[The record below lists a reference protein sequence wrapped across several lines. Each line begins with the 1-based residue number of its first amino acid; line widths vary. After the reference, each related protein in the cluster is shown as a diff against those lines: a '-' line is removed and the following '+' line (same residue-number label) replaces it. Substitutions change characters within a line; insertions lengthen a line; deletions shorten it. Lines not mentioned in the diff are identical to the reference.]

1 MTVSKPIP
9 CSIYDLRGIQ
19 EWLDEMSLQGLF
31 LKEVNRR
38 FDRAEFEVGG
48 PAPVRYRLDPII
60 RKGKE
65 DDEHIAL
72 YARMGWNYVDRV
84 YTWYNIFSCADPEA
98 PELYSDY
105 QSLALAM
112 DGLVRR
118 DFRNHVLLAL
128 SLLAVLLLMLFF
140 PTPGYSFRN
149 LLLWERPEYVFDMVA
164 YPIVLVLCLPLLVFE
179 YRRTRKIRDTLAQ
192 GLPLKAEKRRNKPPW
207 YVVWALTYLPI
218 FLLPKLIFPDV
229 GWDVCGLE
237 ERTPAH
243 PWPTAAQ
250 VEAVGT
256 HPLTE
261 EPVTDGY
268 IRYNDSPFAPVQ
280 EEVSRHRVLDPDDPT
295 DTDLHTTV
303 RYVRAG
309 SPKIA
314 QWLYQMER
322 DRETKS
328 LKDRQSTRY
337 TYQVTNLVPFA
348 SRDWTGLDRLEIA
361 SYQWR
366 DQDSWTFAALR
377 GNDVLLVDY
386 TGAARWEDCL
396 PLFLEA
402 LDKEATT

>member
-1 MTVSKPIP
+1 MTVKKPVP
-9 CSIYDLRGIQ
+9 CSLYDLRGIQ
-19 EWLDEMSLQGLF
+19 EWLDEMALQGLF

-38 FDRAEFEVGG
+38 FDRAEFEVGD
-48 PAPVRYRLDPII
+48 PAPVRYRLDPVV

-65 DDEHIAL
+65 NEEHVAL
-72 YARMGWNYVDRV
+72 YAQMGWNYVDRV
-84 YTWYNIFSCADPEA
+84 YTWYDIFSCADPEA

-118 DFRNHVLLAL
+118 DLRNHVLLAL
-128 SLLAVLLLMLFF
+128 SLLAVLLLILFF
-140 PTPGYSFRN
+140 PTPGHNFRN
-149 LLLWERPEYVFDMVA
+149 LLLWEQPEYVFDMVA

-179 YRRTRKIRDTLAQ
+179 YRQTQKIRDTLAQ
-192 GLPLKAEKRRNKPPW
+192 GLPLKAGKRRKKLPW

-237 ERTPAH
+237 ERALAH

-250 VEAVGT
+250 VEQVGA

-261 EPVTDGY
+261 EPVMDGY

-280 EEVSRHRVLDPDDPT
+280 EEVHRYRAASPNYLS
-295 DTDLHTTV
+295 DLSVTI
-303 RYVRAG
+303 RYIRAG

-314 QWLYQMER
+314 RWLYQMER
-322 DRETKS
+322 DQEFKRLE
-328 LKDRQSTRY
+328 DRQSTRY
-337 TYQVTNLVPFA
+337 TYQITNLTPFA
-348 SRDWTGLDRLEIA
+348 PRDWPGLDRLEVTR
-361 SYQWR
+361 YKER
-366 DQDSWTFAALR
+366 GEDSWTFTLLR

-386 TGAARWEDCL
+386 TGSVQWEDCL

-402 LDKEATT
+402 LDT

>member
-1 MTVSKPIP
+1 MTVKKPVP
-9 CSIYDLRGIQ
+9 CSLYDLRGIQ
-19 EWLDEMSLQGLF
+19 EWLDEMALQGLF

-38 FDRAEFEVGG
+38 FDRAEFEVGD
-48 PAPVRYRLDPII
+48 PAPVRYRLDPVT

-65 DDEHIAL
+65 DEEHTAL
-72 YARMGWNYVDRV
+72 YAQMGWNYVDRV
-84 YTWYNIFSCADPEA
+84 YTWYDIFSCADPEA

-118 DFRNHVLLAL
+118 DLRNHVLLAL

-140 PTPGYSFRN
+140 PTPGHSFRN

-192 GLPLKAEKRRNKPPW
+192 GLPLKAGKRRKKLPW
-207 YVVWALTYLPI
+207 YAVWALTYLPI
-218 FLLPKLIFPDV
+218 FLLPKLVFPVV

-237 ERTPAH
+237 ERALSH

-250 VEAVGT
+250 VEQVGA

-261 EPVTDGY
+261 EPVIDGY

-280 EEVSRHRVLDPDDPT
+280 EEVNRSLPGGNYNHFSST
-295 DTDLHTTV
+295 I
-303 RYVRAG
+303 RYIRAS

-314 QWLYQMER
+314 RWLYQMER
-322 DRETKS
+322 DQKFKELES
-328 LKDRQSTRY
+328 RQYPSYVYR
-337 TYQVTNLVPFA
+337 VTELSPFA
-348 SRDWTGLDRLEIA
+348 SQDWPGLERLEVTT
-361 SYQWR
+361 YRWDGR
-366 DQDSWTFAALR
+366 DSWTLALLR

-386 TGAARWEDCL
+386 TGSVQWEDCL

-402 LDKEATT
+402 LDT

>member
-1 MTVSKPIP
+1 MTVKKPVP

-19 EWLDEMSLQGLF
+19 EWLDEMALQGLF

-38 FDRAEFEVGG
+38 FDRAEFEVGD
-48 PAPVRYRLDPII
+48 PAPVRYRLDPVV

-65 DDEHIAL
+65 NEEHVAL
-72 YARMGWNYVDRV
+72 YAQMGWNYVDRV
-84 YTWYNIFSCADPEA
+84 YTWYDIFSCADPEA

-118 DFRNHVLLAL
+118 DLRNHVLLAL
-128 SLLAVLLLMLFF
+128 FLLAVLLLMLFS
-140 PTPGYSFRN
+140 PTPGHSFRN
-149 LLLWERPEYVFDMVA
+149 LLLWERPEYVFDMVT

-192 GLPLKAEKRRNKPPW
+192 GLPLKAEKRMNKPPW
-207 YVVWALTYLPI
+207 YVVWALTCLPI

-229 GWDVCGLE
+229 GWDVCGLD
-237 ERTPAH
+237 ERALSH

-250 VEAVGT
+250 VEAVGPS
-256 HPLTE
+256 PLGS
-261 EPVTDGY
+261 EPVIDGY

-280 EEVSRHRVLDPDDPT
+280 QEVNRWRALDPDDHT
-295 DTDLHTTV
+295 DTDLNTTV
-303 RYVRAG
+303 RYIRAC

-314 QWLYQMER
+314 RWLYRLEVEE
-322 DRETKS
+322 ETKW
-328 LKDRQSTRY
+328 LNARQKPPYSHP
-337 TYQVTNLVPFA
+337 VTELTPF
-348 SRDWTGLDRLEIA
+348 SPRDWPGLDRLEVTT
-361 SYQWR
+361 YRW
-366 DQDSWTFAALR
+366 DGQDSWTFAALR

-386 TGAARWEDCL
+386 TGSVQWEDCL

-402 LDKEATT
+402 LDT